1 MAKAV
6 QLIDKNNNKCYA
18 APYWPI
24 GSIYISVVNTN
35 PSKWFGGT
43 WQSFGAGRVLVGVD
57 TSQVEFNS
65 VLKTGGSKETEKHRH
80 YTNSYPY
87 AKTSHVDTGGMWVGE
102 EQQFVVVGNRLDNTL
117 VGTGSEARIYGSQI
131 NDEAKLVTDYFG
143 NGNSGNLQPYITVYM
158 WRRTA

>member
-6 QLIDKNNNKCYA
+6 QLVDKNNNKCYA

-43 WQSFGAGRVLVGVD
+43 WVAFGTGRCLVGVD
-57 TSQVEFNS
+57 TSQSEFNK
-65 VLKTGGSKETEKHRH
+65 VMKTGGSKYLQRH
-80 YTNSYPY
+80 HHEGLTFWGKPVSLDAGTKDGYNLFYGNTIVSGRENAFLTNE
-87 AKTSHVDTGGMWVGE
+87 AGE
-102 EQQFVVVGNRLDNTL
+102 GD
-117 VGTGSEARIYGSQI
+117 
-131 NDEAKLVTDYFG
+131 
-143 NGNSGNLQPYITVYM
+143 SGNLQPYITVYM

>member
-1 MAKAV
+1 MANKAIRLKG
-6 QLIDKNNNKCYA
+6 QNDTFYPC
-18 APYWPI
+18 PYYPV
-24 GSIYISVVNTN
+24 GSIYISVINEN
-35 PSKWFGGT
+35 PTKWFGGT
-43 WQSFGAGRVLVGVD
+43 WVAFGAGRVLVGVD
-57 TSQVEFNS
+57 TSQSEFNT

-80 YTNSYPY
+80 YTDSYPY